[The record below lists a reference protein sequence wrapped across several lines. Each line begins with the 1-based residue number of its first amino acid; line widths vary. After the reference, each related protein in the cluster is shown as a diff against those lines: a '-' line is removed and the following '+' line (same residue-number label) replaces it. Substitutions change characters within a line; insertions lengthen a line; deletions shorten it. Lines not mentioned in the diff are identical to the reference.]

1 MTTVNVTHFGMSG
14 TGATLRAAKLD
25 ATVKLESF
33 IGDTR
38 KSPPTIIAVDCC
50 AALVYRSPDSWVT
63 GLITEGANGTT
74 TVRTGRSMGR
84 QRLRIAPRSRC
95 KTPSRT
101 SCSSHGRSKDR
112 PNSDITWTTERS
124 SKYLKGSEL
133 KSTVSDFLRWAA
145 WQRKYAL
152 ARYNGASDET
162 AREFAGG
169 LRKSIIR
176 YADETETDIPLRD
189 WMKNR
194 FGDPDC
200 IVVASHVDRDRATVP
215 EGDLVNTQVTLPD
228 GRLART
234 AHSSQRFVA
243 DGSGGH
249 LEMHTIHIFVERP
262 RASTVPA

>member
-33 IGDTR
+33 IDDTR
-38 KSPPTIIAVDCC
+38 KSPPTIIAIDCC

-63 GLITEGANGTT
+63 GLITEGANGET
-74 TVRTGRSMGR
+74 TVRTGEVWGASGYESRP
-84 QRLRIAPRSRC
+84 IAMQNAVAHLLQLAW
-95 KTPSRT
+95 KIE
-101 SCSSHGRSKDR
+101 R
-112 PNSDITWTTERS
+112 PPESDGTWATERS

-133 KSTVSDFLRWAA
+133 KFTVSDFLRWAA

-152 ARYNGASDET
+152 ARYNGASDEA

-234 AHSSQRFVA
+234 AHSSLRFVA
-243 DGSGGH
+243 DRSGGH